1 VLGIKAR
8 RTFDGERVIADGSV
22 VLVDGRR
29 IADILPPGASLPT
42 GCSVADFP
50 KATLL
55 PGLIDTHVHL
65 CCDSGDGS
73 LYRIATVSD
82 TEMLAVIETALG
94 QQLAAGVTTVRDL
107 GDRRWAVVDWRDRH
121 RDGGPLPTV
130 LASGPPLT
138 VAEGHC
144 ADWGDVA
151 QGEGELRNAVREHA
165 EHGVDVVK
173 IMASGGVNTPETD
186 PARAQFSVAEIRAV
200 VAEAHA
206 AGLPVTAH
214 AHATE
219 GIRNAL
225 AADVDALE
233 HATFITD
240 TGVEVD
246 DQLVATMAESAIP
259 VCPTLGVAP
268 GVVPPP
274 AVAELL
280 RRIGVSIEAR
290 AQVVG
295 EMHRAGVRIVSGS
308 DGGINRGKRHGILP
322 ESLIA
327 LADGGVSNTD
337 VLASATSVAADACGV
352 GDRKGRL
359 AAGFNADLLLVDG
372 DPVADIAVLRNVDA
386 VYVGGQLATPSSSSS

>member
-22 VLVDGRR
+22 ALVDGRR

-50 KATLL
+50 EATLL
-55 PGLIDTHVHL
+55 PGLIDAHVHL
-65 CCDSGDGS
+65 CCDSGDGA
-73 LYRIATVSD
+73 LYRIATVGD

-107 GDRRWAVVDWRDRH
+107 GDRRWAVVDWRD
-121 RDGGPLPTV
+121 
-130 LASGPPLT
+130 
-138 VAEGHC
+138 
-144 ADWGDVA
+144 VA
-151 QGEGELRNAVREHA
+151 QGERELRNAVREHA
-165 EHGVDVVK
+165 EHGVDIVK

-206 AGLPVTAH
+206 AGLRVTAH

-246 DQLVATMAESAIP
+246 DQLVATMVESAIP

-352 GDRKGRL
+352 GDRKGRV
-359 AAGFNADLLLVDG
+359 AAGFDADLLLVDG

-386 VYVGGQLATPSSSSS
+386 VYLGGRLVTPSSS